1 MRLLSA
7 LLFFAT
13 ITVALADAAGEP
25 IIESVDGNLY
35 VQVDADKQ
43 VVFNTG
49 YGQVLINN
57 SAVVT
62 EAVLAAT
69 LSSLRSELIAYF
81 LGPDVNVQIA
91 LSSSGAGASVL
102 ASATLAAPPRFNMQP
117 IETAVGAMLAQM
129 ALCVPAGGQ
138 AGASLTLTVTAPSGT
153 ATATI
158 TPSTSSGCLSLA
170 AAASSVTN
178 SIFPMTS
185 APLAGGLLGRLTA
198 SLQTQQTTSTTT
210 LNASITTTA
219 TTLSAAVV
227 DASTAT
233 AALGVTVSTNIANA
247 ASNLASSASSG
258 LVSVS
263 TATTALGA
271 GISTNVATLVSNLAA
286 STSAGLVSV
295 STATAALGVSAS
307 TSLVSLV
314 SALNSSTSTGLASAS
329 TATVALGVGI
339 STNVATQVSTLTAS
353 SSTGLTSL
361 STATAALGVSA
372 STNIATAVSNL
383 NTSASTATAALGV
396 AMSTNV
402 ATQVS
407 NLAASSSTGLAT
419 LSTAT
424 VALGVGI
431 STNIAT
437 QVSNVAASSST
448 GLASLSTATAALG
461 VTASTNI
468 VSLGNNLNSTTNTGL
483 ASVSSA
489 TAAVTAAI
497 STNVNALST
506 SVSSTTNSISTTLT
520 AALSNLAQTVSA
532 NMFWRSDFG
541 NALYG
546 PEFTFNVSVMNATN
560 GGVVGSV
567 NLTGP
572 ATYGAVTTNQFLA
585 NFLNTSSVCRT
596 DAQLTMS
603 VVGNGITLATALLSV
618 NATGVCQPLA
628 SVLAA
633 LPAAI
638 NWPTAAPTAGVLG
651 RVYTAVRSTASA
663 SNVSLSTAAATLST
677 GIASVAAID
686 ALTTGAL
693 SGAVST
699 LQGRAST
706 SERAITTLSDSLA
719 SQITAVY
726 TTIGTNTNTTNLMI
740 TAIASDLNLTR
751 NLSTLLNNLTLS
763 QIQCHE
769 RGLVFSRTSNTC
781 RSPISVVCGEG
792 GPSLGAGFAPT
803 LGSCRSSNVF
813 GAPQPCSVGC
823 ASGFTLAALIGNY
836 TCGADG
842 QWALSS
848 AVAPVCNAV
857 SCGTINLATVN
868 IVASTVDLACTGTT
882 FGQTCTAT
890 CKAGFDAGSV
900 LSTTLTCGASGQWSG
915 ARVVCPIR
923 SCGNLVQNT
932 VINSLSGTCAATT
945 FGSVCSMT
953 CAQGYGF
960 AGVTALGTYTCS
972 ATGAWSLTS
981 GAAPN
986 CPATPN
992 VWAVS
997 FADPNPGCPNSVTA
1011 WTPLYTQ
1018 VFRTGSTST
1027 MIWVAATAIRQALNR
1042 AADLYL
1048 TVDNL
1053 LVAQALPFTPINTWI
1068 SARLYYAGVQTNPTM
1083 TMMVNSNGAAMWGCS
1098 DGSPYDRFFSIGIS
1112 ASMPI
1117 RQVVVYDTRSGCPL
1131 ALAANTAFLT
1141 ASFVSTSP
1149 NTIVFARAHIIRSF
1163 LGRSDLFFNLNG
1175 ALVSQSISY
1184 TGGTVNQ
1191 WEDMSAHHLT
1201 SVGLGTHTFTVTG
1214 STASTFG
1221 CGPQWGAVDLMIVD
1235 DYRVVKWW
1243 NVQDT
1248 LAGCPGTRAAGAAIM
1263 SLTFTQVSSSAVLW
1277 VAVSIIRYTR
1287 GRADLILN
1295 IDGTPVNR
1303 AITFTE
1309 LTLTSGATAP
1319 VQWSTGYVFFSGT
1332 LAAGSHTVTVTS
1344 DVANVWGCGTTWGNL
1359 NAILVGDPMAF

>member
-247 ASNLASSASSG
+247 ASSLASSAS
-258 LVSVS
+258 
-263 TATTALGA
+263 TATAVLGT
-271 GISTNVATLVSNLAA
+271 GVSTNVATL
-286 STSAGLVSV
+286 
-295 STATAALGVSAS
+295 
-307 TSLVSLV
+307 
-314 SALNSSTSTGLASAS
+314 
-329 TATVALGVGI
+329 I
-339 STNVATQVSTLTAS
+339 STLTAS
-353 SSTGLTSL
+353 TSTGLTSL

-372 STNIATAVSNL
+372 STNI
-383 NTSASTATAALGV
+383 
-396 AMSTNV
+396 
-402 ATQVS
+402 
-407 NLAASSSTGLAT
+407 
-419 LSTAT
+419 
-424 VALGVGI
+424 
-431 STNIAT
+431 
-437 QVSNVAASSST
+437 
-448 GLASLSTATAALG
+448 
-461 VTASTNI
+461 
-468 VSLGNNLNSTTNTGL
+468 VSLGSNLNSTTNAGL
-483 ASVSSA
+483 ASLSSA
-489 TAAVTAAI
+489 TASVTAAI
-497 STNVNALST
+497 STNVGAVST
-506 SVSSTTNSISTTLT
+506 AVVVQTASVNNSATAAIGNVSATLT
-520 AALSNLAQTVSA
+520 AALSTLAQTVTL
-532 NMFWRSDFG
+532 NMLWRADFG

-546 PEFTFNVSVMNATN
+546 PEFPFTVTVMNATN
-560 GGVVGSV
+560 GGVVG
-567 NLTGP
+567 TTTFAGP
-572 ATYGAVTTNQFLA
+572 ASYGALTTNQFIA